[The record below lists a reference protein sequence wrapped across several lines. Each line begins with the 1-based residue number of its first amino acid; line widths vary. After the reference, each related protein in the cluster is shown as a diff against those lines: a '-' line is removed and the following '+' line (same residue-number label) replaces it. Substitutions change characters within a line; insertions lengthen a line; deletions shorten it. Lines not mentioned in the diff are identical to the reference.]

1 MNKEVTSSQDTAEL
15 GFDPLSYLVLFV
27 GAVGLIIFSFTETKW
42 VATGR
47 GWFLQPRVA
56 VLFGLIIFA
65 SFTLI
70 RLIQYRKHL
79 NFKYSVW
86 PLRLVNF
93 IDDYRTALI
102 SSITF
107 LIYLKSLSIFGFA
120 LSTLLFICTLL
131 WFSQLLNRTWLLV
144 SLFTVVSL
152 VFIFRMGVSVWLP
165 EAWLYEL
172 LPDALAD
179 FANQYL

>member
-1 MNKEVTSSQDTAEL
+1 MNKEISNNKEDEL
-15 GFDPLSYLVLFV
+15 NFDPLAYLVLFI
-27 GAVGLIIFSFTETKW
+27 GALVLIFFSFNETQW
-42 VATGR
+42 VATNR

-65 SFTLI
+65 FFTLI
-70 RLIQYRKHL
+70 RLIQYRSLL
-79 NFKYSVW
+79 NFRYSAW

-120 LSTLLFICTLL
+120 LSTLLFVSTLL
-131 WFSQLLNRTWLLV
+131 WFSQLLNRTWFLV
-144 SLFTVVSL
+144 SLFTVITL
-152 VFIFRMGVSVWLP
+152 VLIFRVGVSVWLP